1 MTDAP
6 LLTGVG
12 PATDRPMHAGE
23 ELKEQKEE
31 KPKQKQDTTRLP
43 THHPHFI

>member
-31 KPKQKQDTTRLP
+31 KPMIPPEACQIILNE
-43 THHPHFI
+43 